1 MPGPCNGVIWFYI
14 LSALGDYI
22 FSIQKWSHGGKG
34 LYESGRFELD
44 LRMIGEGNEGGGVL
58 RVANR
63 EVSRIGGI
71 VRL

>member
-1 MPGPCNGVIWFYI
+1 MI
-14 LSALGDYI
+14 I
-22 FSIQKWSHGGKG
+22 FFRSKKWSHGGKE